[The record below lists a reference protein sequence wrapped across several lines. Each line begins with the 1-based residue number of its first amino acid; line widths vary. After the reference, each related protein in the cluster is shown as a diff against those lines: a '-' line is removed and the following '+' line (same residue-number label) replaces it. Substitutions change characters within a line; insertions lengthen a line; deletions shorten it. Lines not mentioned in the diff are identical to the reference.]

1 MFVKV
6 CIQYSLFFQD
16 LPSQFSSKNVIE
28 YETSMKQKTSMTI
41 IVKMLQYVLL
51 HTGLARCLS

>member
-28 YETSMKQKTSMTI
+28 YEISMKQKTSMTI

-51 HTGLARCLS
+51 HTGLTD